1 MARQSE
7 RRIAGWGV
15 TIVPMGPVV
24 DLTTPK
30 GVLAA
35 IDAYAGRL
43 PRAASGDEP
52 GENLGSYDG
61 TFCASSKCRAVR
73 RMELRAVYNVASLM
87 PDEREKAAERRAKW
101 TAELGEHFG
110 KFTVLWFATKGLAL
124 LRAVCLQCR
133 GQLDLVVY
141 SNQQDQVL
149 ALGAGGIATP
159 GTPEGVAYYLE
170 QAERSRSQGAY
181 SAAAVM
187 YRSALERLLHEQGYA
202 KGTLAK
208 QIAAVDEDG
217 PEWLRALDVPFM
229 DALRSLGN
237 RAVHAADQDVASL
250 SAVDHRTVAD
260 MRAVFPGLLHAI
272 YEEPRLRAE
281 HLKRLQDA

>member
-1 MARQSE
+1 
-7 RRIAGWGV
+7 
-15 TIVPMGPVV
+15 MGPVV
-24 DLTTPK
+24 DLTTAD
-30 GVLAA
+30 GLLAA

-43 PRAASGDEP
+43 PRAASADEP
-52 GENLGSYDG
+52 GPDLGSYDG

-73 RMELRAVYNVASLM
+73 RMKLQAVYNVASLM
-87 PDEREKAAERRAKW
+87 PDEREKAADRRARRV
-101 TAELGEHFG
+101 AEFGEQFSR
-110 KFTVLWFATKGLAL
+110 FTVLWFATHGLAL

-133 GQLDLVVY
+133 GQLDLVLY
-141 SNQQDQVL
+141 SSYEDQVL
-149 ALGAGGIATP
+149 ALGAGGIATH

-187 YRSALERLLHEQGYA
+187 YRSALERLLHEQGYT
-202 KGTLAK
+202 KGTLAR
-208 QIAAVDEDG
+208 QIAAVGEDQ

-237 RAVHAADQDVASL
+237 RAVHAVDQDAASL
-250 SAVDHRTVAD
+250 SAMDHRTAAD

-281 HLKRLQDA
+281 HLKRLQGA